1 MELQSTSELVQ
12 KLKSEEHI
20 LPKCL
25 YQYLES
31 PEDVLKCLKDAKIT
45 EVVAF
50 VSACKFSFSLGL
62 TFI

>member
-1 MELQSTSELVQ
+1 MELQSTSALVQ
-12 KLKSEEHI
+12 KLKPI

-25 YQYLES
+25 YQHLES
-31 PEDVLKCLKDAKIT
+31 PEDDLKCLKDAKIT